1 MSRGTRLAAMAG
13 LACAG
18 AGVIIAVAAASA
30 SEPEPR
36 PTPPRV
42 YSSCLAADTK
52 PISADDD
59 PCDGR

>member
-1 MSRGTRLAAMAG
+1 MSRGTWLAAMAALTFVG
-13 LACAG
+13 VG
-18 AGVIIAVAAASA
+18 AIIGVSA
-30 SEPEPR
+30 TSEPKPP

-52 PISADDD
+52 PVPADGD

>member
-1 MSRGTRLAAMAG
+1 MAALTFVG
-13 LACAG
+13 VG
-18 AGVIIAVAAASA
+18 AIIGVSA
-30 SEPEPR
+30 TSEPKPP

-52 PISADDD
+52 PVPADGD

>member
-1 MSRGTRLAAMAG
+1 MSPATGFAVMAG

-18 AGVIIAVAAASA
+18 AVAVIAVGAAT
-30 SEPEPR
+30 EPESR

-42 YSSCLAADTK
+42 YSSCLAADTQ
-52 PISADDD
+52 PMLAGAD

>member
-1 MSRGTRLAAMAG
+1 MAG
-13 LACAG
+13 LTFVGVG
-18 AGVIIAVAAASA
+18 AIIVMGDT
-30 SEPEPR
+30 SEPKPR

-52 PISADDD
+52 PVSADGD